1 MEDLEEEGAALGG
14 LRHLRKMR
22 NWSQKDM
29 ADSMGLEAKNIS
41 RYESDEILPRLT
53 CLRQMCRILKC
64 ELWQLFFDPE
74 RHGKAA

>member
-1 MEDLEEEGAALGG
+1 MEGYEESGPALSGLKYLRDLN
-14 LRHLRKMR
+14 KM
-22 NWSQKDM
+22 SQRGM

-41 RYESDEILPRLT
+41 RYETDEILPRLS
-53 CLRQMCRILKC
+53 CLRQMCRVLQC